1 MVIPTR
7 KQFRIYAWILGLGS
21 ALLIIL
27 SREIPQARVFDQVGK
42 MVYWTGIVFVPLFG
56 LHVDLYRE
64 GGAKLAGLLA
74 IGVHTLLLCLF
85 YEELPRW
92 NPIAIT
98 FIAVV
103 ELALLVIP
111 FLKIR
116 TRVNERL

>member
-1 MVIPTR
+1 MAVPTR
-7 KQFRIYAWILGLGS
+7 KRFSIYAWILGLGS

-27 SREIPQARVFDQVGK
+27 SRETPQARVLDQVGK
-42 MVYWTGIVFVPLFG
+42 MVYWTGVVFIPLFG

-74 IGVHTLLLCLF
+74 IGVHIVLLCLF
-85 YEELPRW
+85 YDELPRW
-92 NPIAIT
+92 NPIAVT

-103 ELALLVIP
+103 ELALLAVP

-116 TRVNERL
+116 TRVN